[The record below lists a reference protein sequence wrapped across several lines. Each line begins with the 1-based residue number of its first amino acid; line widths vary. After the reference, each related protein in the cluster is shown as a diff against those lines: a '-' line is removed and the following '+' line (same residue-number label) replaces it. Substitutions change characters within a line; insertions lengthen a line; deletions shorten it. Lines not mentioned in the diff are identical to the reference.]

1 MEKRL
6 KMERQPLEDRDN
18 RMIGNIISIG
28 YDEEKEI
35 LEIEYQLGY
44 IYQYHK
50 VPKSAY
56 EKLMSERNKIAFVQE
71 RIAKVYR
78 NQRIK

>member
-1 MEKRL
+1 
-6 KMERQPLEDRDN
+6 MERQPLEDRDN
-18 RMIGNIISIG
+18 RMIGNLISIG
-28 YDEEKEI
+28 YDSEKEI

-50 VPKSAY
+50 VPKSVY
-56 EKLMSERNKIAFVQE
+56 DKLMSERNKIAFVQE
-71 RIAKVYR
+71 RIAKVFR

>member
-1 MEKRL
+1 
-6 KMERQPLEDRDN
+6 MERLPVDDRDH
-18 RMIGNIISIG
+18 RMIGNLVSIG
-28 YDEEKEI
+28 YDAENEI

-50 VPKSAY
+50 VPKSVY
-56 EKLMSERNKIAFVQE
+56 DKLMSERNKIVFVQE

-78 NQRIK
+78 NQRLK

>member
-1 MEKRL
+1 
-6 KMERQPLEDRDN
+6 MERQPVDDRDH
-18 RMIGNIISIG
+18 RMIGNLVSIG
-28 YDEEKEI
+28 YDAENEI

-56 EKLMSERNKIAFVQE
+56 DKLMSERNKIVFVQE

-78 NQRIK
+78 NQRLK

>member
-1 MEKRL
+1 
-6 KMERQPLEDRDN
+6 MERQPVDDRDH
-18 RMIGNIISIG
+18 RMIGNLVSIG
-28 YDEEKEI
+28 YDAENEI

-44 IYQYHK
+44 IYQYLK

-56 EKLMSERNKIAFVQE
+56 DKLMSERNKIVFVQE

-78 NQRIK
+78 NQRLK